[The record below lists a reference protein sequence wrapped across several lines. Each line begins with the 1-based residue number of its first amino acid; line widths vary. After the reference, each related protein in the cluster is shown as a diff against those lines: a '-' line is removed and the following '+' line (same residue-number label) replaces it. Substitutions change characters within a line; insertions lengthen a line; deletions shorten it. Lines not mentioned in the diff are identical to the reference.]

1 MSRELLEFSGM
12 IDEQFELADT
22 NEKEEEGFWESILVW
37 FI

>member
-22 NEKEEEGFWESILVW
+22 KEIEGFWDLILVW